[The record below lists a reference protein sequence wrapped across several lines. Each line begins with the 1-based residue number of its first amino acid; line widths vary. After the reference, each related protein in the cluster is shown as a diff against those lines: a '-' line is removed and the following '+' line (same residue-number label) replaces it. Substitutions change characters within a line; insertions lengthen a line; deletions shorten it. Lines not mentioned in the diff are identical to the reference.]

1 MIQFL
6 LDRKEPSATEVR
18 THQNFEEILAAHR
31 YQQQVN
37 NPWRYWLFAT
47 IGCFLLFLI

>member
-18 THQNFEEILAAHR
+18 AHQNFEEILAAHR

-47 IGCFLLFLI
+47 MTCFLLLLI